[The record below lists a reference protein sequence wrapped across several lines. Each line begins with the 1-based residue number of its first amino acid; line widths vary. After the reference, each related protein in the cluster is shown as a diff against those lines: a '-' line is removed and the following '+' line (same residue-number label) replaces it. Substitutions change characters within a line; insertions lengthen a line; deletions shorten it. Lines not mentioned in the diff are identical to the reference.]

1 MRQNI
6 LSLYNHTDSAFKLF
20 GIINSA
26 NLYTFKTFR
35 NSFELSLEIKR
46 LNYILILLYLDLS
59 RATRLLKRNT
69 TPSSIMLKRITLD
82 SIPLDIQVCSNLI
95 ILAYLKNTENTEN
108 TLRMQT
114 FS

>member
-1 MRQNI
+1 VRQNI

-46 LNYILILLYLDLS
+46 LNYILILLYLTLDLS

-69 TPSSIMLKRITLD
+69 TPCSIMLKRITFD
-82 SIPLDIQVCSNLI
+82 SIPLDIQVCFNLI
-95 ILAYLKNTENTEN
+95 ILAYLKNTENT
-108 TLRMQT
+108 LRKQT